1 MPLIMLAKA
10 LGSQPTFFSR
20 AFTAADVHQ
29 YSSDFII
36 RADQID

>member
-20 AFTAADVHQ
+20 AFTADVHQ